1 MGSYL
6 NETRDLALDC
16 KLTREER
23 KRMRQKKVCDTLR
36 EREEE
41 KGQLKD
47 SERESYRMYVWVL
60 VKERRNVCVLRP

>member
-1 MGSYL
+1 M
-6 NETRDLALDC
+6 
-16 KLTREER
+16 
-23 KRMRQKKVCDTLR
+23 R

-60 VKERRNVCVLRP
+60 VKERRNVSVLRA